1 MPKIKFTPPITG
13 IRGKLGRL
21 VFRQSPSGE
30 TILSKAPDM
39 SNVKWSPAQ
48 KEQRQRF
55 KAAND
60 YAQAAMADPV
70 ARAVYE
76 QRAAEQNRKPY
87 RVAFSDYC
95 KGNNL
100 LSGK

>member
-1 MPKIKFTPPITG
+1 MPKITFTPTFKG
-13 IRGKLGRL
+13 IRGKLGSL

-39 SNVKWSPAQ
+39 TNVKWSPAQ
-48 KEQRQRF
+48 KQQRQRF

-60 YAQAAMADPV
+60 YAQAAMADPL

-76 QRAAEQNRKPY
+76 RQAAEQNRKSY